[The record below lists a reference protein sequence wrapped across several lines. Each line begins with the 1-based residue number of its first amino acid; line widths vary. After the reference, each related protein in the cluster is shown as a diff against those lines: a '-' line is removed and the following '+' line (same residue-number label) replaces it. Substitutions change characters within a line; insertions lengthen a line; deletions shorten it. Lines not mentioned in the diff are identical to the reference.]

1 MKTKNSESENLNQR
15 WHWILD
21 SAFTFHF
28 SSVVKLL
35 ATLQLLVCV
44 LVFPAKMSMESC

>member
-35 ATLQLLVCV
+35 LVCV